1 MPRKKQLVI
10 LLALSSLAL
19 GFTAGLAVGQMKVP
33 TENKGLSSEPLRSL
47 DLSEEIASTK
57 GRPLRMRKLT
67 LQPGGVLGI
76 HTHKDRPAI
85 SYFLQG
91 EVTYHQDGRPDT
103 VVKAGGGFAEGKD
116 TTHWAENRGS
126 VPAVWIAVDIPK
138 EP

>member
-1 MPRKKQLVI
+1 MNRRAKLVTY
-10 LLALSSLAL
+10 LVAPALAL
-19 GFTAGLAVGQMKVP
+19 GFAAGFAIGQMKVP
-33 TENKGLSSEPLRSL
+33 TENKGLGSEPLRSL
-47 DLSEEIASTK
+47 DLTEEIASTK

-76 HTHKDRPAI
+76 HSHKDRPAI